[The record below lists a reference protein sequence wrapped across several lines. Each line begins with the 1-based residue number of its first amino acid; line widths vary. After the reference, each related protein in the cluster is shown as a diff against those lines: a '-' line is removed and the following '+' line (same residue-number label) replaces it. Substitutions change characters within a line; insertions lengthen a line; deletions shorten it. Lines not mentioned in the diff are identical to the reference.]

1 MADTT
6 TRQARVYEVMDGSLI
21 WNLKVQQLGR
31 LEETCR
37 GLEKRCLFYGN
48 IRVIFV
54 RRSHVKFFTKPSQPL
69 SLLENSAKQ

>member
-1 MADTT
+1 M
-6 TRQARVYEVMDGSLI
+6 YEVMDGSLI
-21 WNLKVQQLGR
+21 WNLGVQQLGR
-31 LEETCR
+31 VEESCR
-37 GLEKRCLFYGN
+37 RLEKRCLFYGN